1 MLSICIPIY
10 RFDCSILI
18 KELSNQ
24 INQLPEE
31 IEMLLADDGSE
42 KFYQDQL
49 QPLSEF
55 CKLTLLQ
62 KNSGRSKIRNLLSE
76 MASHDH
82 LLFIDG
88 DSSIIDDNFL
98 KKYIG
103 LINQKTHA
111 DVICGGSIYPDK
123 APNKAQLLRWRYSK
137 SREEKGR
144 SILKNKPYKSFTTN
158 NFIIKREVFKQIRFD
173 ERIRDYGHEDTLLG
187 FKLKKSARP
196 IEYVSNPVLN
206 GDLDNNEQFLEKT
219 RLGLVNLLII
229 ESFLEHSEEFRRLVP
244 ILALYYKLQ
253 KLRIDWFFQWCFHP
267 FKGFVRGKLMRGK
280 GPLIFFDMYR
290 LNILFEENDKIK
302 SIVS

>member
-31 IEMLLADDGSE
+31 VEILLADDGSE

-76 MASHDH
+76 MASHDY

-123 APNKAQLLRWRYSK
+123 VPNKAQLLRWRYSK

-187 FKLKKSARP
+187 FELKKSARP

-219 RLGLVNLLII
+219 KLSLINLLRI
-229 ESFLEHSEEFRRLVP
+229 ESFLEHSEDFRSLVP
-244 ILALYYKLQ
+244 ILALYHKLQ
-253 KLRIDWFFQWCFHP
+253 ILRIDGFFQWIFRP